1 MSKDLKSRLRYFKP
15 YEFHGF
21 WSVMD
26 ETLVLFLDEFRHRW
40 GAPVRVSTAYGAV
53 GRSQG
58 RGFHNYKKHGSV
70 KAIDILPSGL
80 YTADDVNRALDILR
94 DIVEDMGIPHWGFG
108 LYPKW
113 ASGVG
118 IHLDVGDRGKP
129 DGFASWSALPTG
141 RNGKQEY
148 YGLERGIDEL

>member
-1 MSKDLKSRLRYFKP
+1 MSQDLKSRLRYFKP
-15 YEFHGF
+15 HEFQGF
-21 WSVMD
+21 WPVMD

-40 GAPVRVSTAYGAV
+40 GASIRVSTAYGAV

-80 YTADDVNRALDILR
+80 YTEEDVSRALTILE
-94 DIVEDMGIPHWGFG
+94 DIVHEMDIPHWGFG

-118 IHLDVGDRGKP
+118 IHLDVGDRAKSS
-129 DGFASWSALPTG
+129 GFASWSALPTG
-141 RNGKQEY
+141 PNGEQEY
-148 YGLERGIDEL
+148 YSLDYGMDNL